1 MSEEVKE
8 KKKKTTKTAKLFGL
22 LAGLGYLSILTIL
35 IVATLT
41 FFVNVTG
48 LDDDVAIAIL
58 VFLLIICVVP
68 SVSYGVKINR
78 SWELFSKRTRVIFGI
93 VSLALISPWA
103 VGALMNLNHI
113 IPDFKFDKYS
123 YSDDERIRVYTTNDE
138 NFRGRFIDWNDDFL
152 VLEENRKEIKI
163 PKDKIHYIQRGW

>member
-8 KKKKTTKTAKLFGL
+8 KKKKTTKTAKFFGL
-22 LAGLGYLSILTIL
+22 LAGLGYLSILGGL
-35 IVATLT
+35 IVATLA
-41 FFVNVTG
+41 FFANIFG
-48 LDDDVAIAIL
+48 LDDHVAIAIL
-58 VFLLIICVVP
+58 VFLLVICVVP

-78 SWELFSKRTRVIFGI
+78 RWELFSKRIRVIIGI

-103 VGALMNLNHI
+103 VGALMNLNDI
-113 IPDFKFDKYS
+113 IPDFEFDKYS
-123 YSDDERIRVYTTNDE
+123 YSDDEKIRVYTTNDK

-152 VLEENRKEIKI
+152 VFEVLRKEMQI